1 MTTSPNQPA
10 ATWQDPNLAASARL
24 DALIAEMSLPEWLAQ
39 LGSVW
44 LGFDVVTGDPGR
56 LSPTGPLNV
65 PPPMGC
71 SKFGGRRVSPCCDVR
86 LGDDRC
92 GRRHSQ
98 STSPVGRCRPPV
110 GPTRIWAR
118 NPFRCGTGGRPAE
131 RSSCGTGFLTCG
143 RSGVI

>member
-24 DALIAEMSLPEWLAQ
+24 DALIAEMSLPEKLAQ

-65 PPPMGC
+65 PPPNGLLEVLGADASAVTWCTAREPVSLPSIM
-71 SKFGGRRVSPCCDVR
+71 SMANRSLTISPSSQHLHKF
-86 LGDDRC
+86 
-92 GRRHSQ
+92 
-98 STSPVGRCRPPV
+98 ST
-110 GPTRIWAR
+110 T
-118 NPFRCGTGGRPAE
+118 
-131 RSSCGTGFLTCG
+131 
-143 RSGVI
+143 

>member
-24 DALIAEMSLPEWLAQ
+24 DALIAEMSLPEKLAQ

-56 LSPTGPLNV
+56 LSPTGPLDV

-71 SKFGGRRVSPCCDVR
+71 SKFGGRRVSPGCDVR
-86 LGDDRC
+86 LGDDR
-92 GRRHSQ
+92 
-98 STSPVGRCRPPV
+98 
-110 GPTRIWAR
+110 
-118 NPFRCGTGGRPAE
+118 
-131 RSSCGTGFLTCG
+131 
-143 RSGVI
+143 

>member
-24 DALIAEMSLPEWLAQ
+24 DALIAELSLPEKLAQ

-71 SKFGGRRVSPCCDVR
+71 SKFGADASARAVTSASMMTDADEDIARAPALSGAVDRR
-86 LGDDRC
+86 
-92 GRRHSQ
+92 
-98 STSPVGRCRPPV
+98 
-110 GPTRIWAR
+110 
-118 NPFRCGTGGRPAE
+118 
-131 RSSCGTGFLTCG
+131 
-143 RSGVI
+143 